1 MIRINVLGTLQ
12 TEVAQALK
20 DFRARSFS
28 ERNKHLGKMI
38 NCNHPSCTQHRH
50 RASVK
55 HEDLVYS
62 TPHYDLD
69 EETGLQKSEDEK
81 RILIAPA
88 TRNGIVGAARFAK
101 QRFHP
106 HRHPRTLEAKQCAD
120 ELFAEDVA
128 FAESVE
134 KDTPLLAFQPDIT
147 ACVRESIKTINDR
160 LILKRKRARM
170 QTQLSRRINRG
181 LATPGAR
188 I

>member
-12 TEVAQALK
+12 TDVAQALK

-28 ERNKHLGKMI
+28 ERNPQLGKMI

-88 TRNGIVGAARFAK
+88 TRNGIVGAARFAN
-101 QRFHP
+101 QRFRP
-106 HRHPRTLEAKQCAD
+106 HRHPRTLEVAQRTD
-120 ELFAEDVA
+120 DMFAEDVK
-128 FAESVE
+128 FAESL
-134 KDTPLLAFQPDIT
+134 PFPNFQPDIT
-147 ACVRESIKTINDR
+147 ACVRAAIKAVNDR
-160 LILKRKRARM
+160 LKLKRKRARL
-170 QTQLSRRINRG
+170 QTQLSRRINAG
-181 LATPGAR
+181 LAKAGAR

>member
-12 TEVAQALK
+12 TDVAQALK

-28 ERNKHLGKMI
+28 ERNPQLGKMI

-88 TRNGIVGAARFAK
+88 TRNGIVGAARFAN
-101 QRFHP
+101 QRFRP
-106 HRHPRTLEAKQCAD
+106 HRHPRTLEVKQRTND
-120 ELFAEDVA
+120 MFAEDVE
-128 FAESVE
+128 FAEQVAKSAPE
-134 KDTPLLAFQPDIT
+134 LAFQPDIT
-147 ACVRESIKTINDR
+147 ACVRLAIRAVNDR
-160 LILKRKRARM
+160 LKLKRKRARL
-170 QTQLSRRINRG
+170 QTQLSRRINAG
-181 LATPGAR
+181 LAKAGAR